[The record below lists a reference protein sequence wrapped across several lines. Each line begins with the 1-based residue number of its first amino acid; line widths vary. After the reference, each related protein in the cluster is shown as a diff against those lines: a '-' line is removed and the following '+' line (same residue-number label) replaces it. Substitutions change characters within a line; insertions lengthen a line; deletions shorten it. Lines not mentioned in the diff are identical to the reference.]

1 MRDFRSGGNKTDIET
16 ADATRL
22 STVAGEVLR
31 QVRLARSLSLRQVTV
46 RSGGR
51 FKPSSVASYERGE
64 RKISLE
70 RLFALAEVYDIA
82 PERIVA
88 AIAHSLE
95 AERAGEEHD
104 QRRRAGARKDTVVV
118 LDPLEIEVDDRAR
131 SSSAGTGLRRP
142 S

>member
-1 MRDFRSGGNKTDIET
+1 VISDRGGNKTDIET

-22 STVAGEVLR
+22 SIVAGEVLR

-70 RLFALAEVYDIA
+70 RLFALADVYDMA

-88 AIAHSLE
+88 AIAHNLE
-95 AERAGEEHD
+95 ADTAVVDRD

-118 LDPLEIEVDDRAR
+118 LDPLGIEVDDRPR
-131 SSSAGTGLRRP
+131 SSSAGTSVRRP